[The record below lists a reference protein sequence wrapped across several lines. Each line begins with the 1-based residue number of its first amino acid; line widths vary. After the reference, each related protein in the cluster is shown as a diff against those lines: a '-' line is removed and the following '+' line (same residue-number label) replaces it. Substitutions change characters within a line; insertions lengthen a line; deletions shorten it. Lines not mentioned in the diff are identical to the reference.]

1 MAKLSNSELGWNPSQ
16 WHSDVFHWKDL
27 HSLKLTWPLRI
38 DHPKRKLLFPP
49 PFFRGHGSFR
59 ECTNIQLSF
68 EWMSLVGFVAPL
80 DDWKSSPKNQ
90 KNGLWLSMRTW
101 LFGSASLNR
110 IFAYWRLWS
119 ASIKCHRFGDTT
131 ALFEHVTGLGF
142 LFPPP
147 KKTWDA
153 SCSTWVQIW

>member
-16 WHSDVFHWKDL
+16 WHRDVFHWKGL

-38 DHPKRKLLFPP
+38 DHPKRKLIFPP

-59 ECTNIQLSF
+59 ECTWPNIQLSF

-80 DDWKSSPKNQ
+80 DDWKSSPKNP
-90 KNGLWLSMRTW
+90 KNGLWLSMRNW
-101 LFGSASLNR
+101 LFGSASLSRNFWVLKVMKW
-110 IFAYWRLWS
+110 INQMPPFWGYHSFVWA
-119 ASIKCHRFGDTT
+119 CNG
-131 ALFEHVTGLGF
+131 TG
-142 LFPPP
+142 FPFSST

-153 SCSTWVQIW
+153 